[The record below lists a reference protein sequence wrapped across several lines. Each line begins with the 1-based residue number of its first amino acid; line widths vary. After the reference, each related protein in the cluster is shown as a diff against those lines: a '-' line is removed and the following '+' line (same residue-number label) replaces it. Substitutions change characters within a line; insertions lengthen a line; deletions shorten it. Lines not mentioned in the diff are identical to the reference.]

1 MFYMM
6 HVRGQMCAE
15 KSSFPAHRWRCEGFM
30 VEPILGPFYHY
41 NTGQAMALSPVIFFS
56 KAKTVRTQ
64 RTWKSGGI
72 QKGGKTLVGLKPKQI
87 STGQW
92 SLTHSLSLCL
102 SLSLTHSLSARARA
116 RTLTLALTLSLSP
129 LMTSKW
135 FFWPDK
141 RRGLFSLLMP
151 ICLLASL
158 PRWRYRGHHLFEPR
172 FVLFPTNSWRSE
184 KPFVRVRVDDKWT
197 DLSSS
202 KFSLLAPMLA
212 PRTC

>member
-1 MFYMM
+1 
-6 HVRGQMCAE
+6 
-15 KSSFPAHRWRCEGFM
+15 
-30 VEPILGPFYHY
+30 
-41 NTGQAMALSPVIFFS
+41 MALSPVIFFS

-72 QKGGKTLVGLKPKQI
+72 QKGVKHWWASSQNKYRLDSDL
-87 STGQW
+87 
-92 SLTHSLSLCL
+92 SLTLSLSV
-102 SLSLTHSLSARARA
+102 SLSLTHSLSARAR
-116 RTLTLALTLSLSP
+116 TLTLALALSLSP

-158 PRWRYRGHHLFEPR
+158 PCWRYRGHHLFEPR

-202 KFSLLAPMLA
+202 KLSLLAPMLA